1 MRGQVTTY
9 VNDIEKQLHAIRP
22 RNTNDENYIDKVQ
35 AYLVLVQLT
44 TAILKKLNQLFTEIF
59 DRFSGYI
66 DELWNHMGNRDD
78 AQVRRVTRE
87 FNEFLNEKT
96 SSSNKL
102 FNDIQ
107 ELVGDIDN
115 AERNWKEE

>member
-59 DRFSGYI
+59 DRFSAYI
-66 DELWNHMGNRDD
+66 DELWDHMANRDD

>member
-1 MRGQVTTY
+1 MRVQVTTY